1 MKSSFEAKYPNIA
14 RWVKDFGTVELGY
27 DRNTDSFMRAMDEG
41 GIPWKGKPRYENL
54 DDAFQD
60 LENGIGATLS
70 VQAPS
75 HKPSAKSKLSAK
87 PSKTT
92 KTPDEP
98 QRPQISTLPKQVQ
111 KLEEIVEAIHRKE
124 DVQVTRLTVVK
135 KLCENPEAA
144 GAFAMFLARKAQERL
159 RDKQGKERYFQL
171 ASSAISEMKYY
182 LDDPTGDR
190 KQRLRSLLLE
200 IEAEQN
206 EYESVKW
213 GVVRNIKSRDLVV
226 VENTLRTILNRDE
239 APYWLYQ
246 ASRVYVGGS
255 IFFEKGSIPQ
265 IEDIAG
271 FWRQYFT
278 VKA

>member
-1 MKSSFEAKYPNIA
+1 
-14 RWVKDFGTVELGY
+14 
-27 DRNTDSFMRAMDEG
+27 
-41 GIPWKGKPRYENL
+41 
-54 DDAFQD
+54 
-60 LENGIGATLS
+60 
-70 VQAPS
+70 
-75 HKPSAKSKLSAK
+75 
-87 PSKTT
+87 
-92 KTPDEP
+92 
-98 QRPQISTLPKQVQ
+98 
-111 KLEEIVEAIHRKE
+111 
-124 DVQVTRLTVVK
+124 
-135 KLCENPEAA
+135 
-144 GAFAMFLARKAQERL
+144 MFLARKAQGRL
-159 RDKQGKERYFQL
+159 RDRQGKERYFQL

-182 LDDPTGDR
+182 LDDPTEDR

-255 IFFEKGSIPQ
+255 IWFEKGSIPQ

>member
-1 MKSSFEAKYPNIA
+1 MKLSFEAAFPNITC
-14 RWVKDFGTVELGY
+14 WVKGFGTVEIGY
-27 DRNTDSFMRAMDEG
+27 DPQTGSFIRAIDKGGMVWSGESHYKSLDNTFEH
-41 GIPWKGKPRYENL
+41 
-54 DDAFQD
+54 
-60 LENGIGATLS
+60 LENGIKATTGTRMRS
-70 VQAPS
+70 AKRKVIS
-75 HKPSAKSKLSAK
+75 KPSTTTEKPDRRKS
-87 PSKTT
+87 
-92 KTPDEP
+92 
-98 QRPQISTLPKQVQ
+98 RLPKDPLSGQIQ
-111 KLEEIVEAIHRKE
+111 KLDKIIEAIRRKE
-124 DVQVTRLTVVK
+124 NVQVTRLTVVK

-144 GAFAMFLARKAQERL
+144 GAFAMFLARKAQGRL

-182 LDDPTGDR
+182 LDDPTEDR
-190 KQRLRSLLLE
+190 KQRLQSLLLE

-226 VENTLRTILNRDE
+226 VEKTLRTILNRDE

-246 ASRVYVGGS
+246 ASRDYVGGS
-255 IFFEKGSIPQ
+255 IWFEKGSIPQ

>member
-1 MKSSFEAKYPNIA
+1 MTKPMKPSFQAMFPNIT

-27 DRNTDSFMRAMDEG
+27 DPNTDSFMRAMDEG
-41 GIPWKGKPRYENL
+41 GMVWKGESHYEYL
-54 DDAFQD
+54 DDAFLD
-60 LENGIGATLS
+60 LEKGIRATLS
-70 VQAPS
+70 VQAPR
-75 HKPSAKSKLSAK
+75 HKPSAKSKVSSK

-92 KTPDEP
+92 TTD
-98 QRPQISTLPKQVQ
+98 RPQISPLPKQVQ
-111 KLEEIVEAIHRKE
+111 KLEEIVESIRRNE
-124 DVQVTRLTVVK
+124 SVQVTRLTVVK

-144 GAFAMFLARKAQERL
+144 GAFAMFLARKAQGRL
-159 RDKQGKERYFQL
+159 RDKQSKERYLQL
-171 ASSAISEMKYY
+171 ASSAISEMKFY
-182 LDDPTGDR
+182 LDDPTEDR

-226 VENTLRTILNRDE
+226 VENSLRTILNRDE

-246 ASRVYVGGS
+246 ASRDYAGGS
-255 IFFEKGSIPQ
+255 IWFERGSIPQ

-278 VKA
+278 AKA

>member
-1 MKSSFEAKYPNIA
+1 
-14 RWVKDFGTVELGY
+14 
-27 DRNTDSFMRAMDEG
+27 
-41 GIPWKGKPRYENL
+41 
-54 DDAFQD
+54 
-60 LENGIGATLS
+60 
-70 VQAPS
+70 
-75 HKPSAKSKLSAK
+75 
-87 PSKTT
+87 
-92 KTPDEP
+92 
-98 QRPQISTLPKQVQ
+98 
-111 KLEEIVEAIHRKE
+111 
-124 DVQVTRLTVVK
+124 
-135 KLCENPEAA
+135 
-144 GAFAMFLARKAQERL
+144 MFLARKAQGRL

-182 LDDPTGDR
+182 LDDPTEDR
-190 KQRLRSLLLE
+190 KQRLQSLLLE

-226 VENTLRTILNRDE
+226 VEKTLRTILNRDE

-246 ASRVYVGGS
+246 ASRDYVGGS
-255 IFFEKGSIPQ
+255 IWFEKGSIPQ